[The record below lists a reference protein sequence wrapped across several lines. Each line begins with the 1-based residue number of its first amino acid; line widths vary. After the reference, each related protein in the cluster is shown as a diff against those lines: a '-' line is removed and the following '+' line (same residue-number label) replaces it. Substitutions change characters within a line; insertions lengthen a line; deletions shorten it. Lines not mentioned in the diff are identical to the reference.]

1 MSEKD
6 NLSRDVSALEMDK
19 SDLQGKLRESEVLR
33 NDLENT
39 LTSLEENIKEAH
51 YVITNIGSIK
61 DGLSEDL
68 SKMEIEKNNLEGK
81 LNATELFKEDLEN
94 KLEELVED
102 MKEARCTISDMRLE
116 NGLSEELSKLEIE

>member
-1 MSEKD
+1 
-6 NLSRDVSALEMDK
+6 MDK
-19 SDLQGKLRESEVLR
+19 SDLQGKLKESEVLR
-33 NDLENT
+33 NDLEDT
-39 LTSLEENIKEAH
+39 LTSLEEDIKEAH
-51 YVITNIGSIK
+51 CVITNVGSMK
-61 DGLSEDL
+61 DGLLEDL

-81 LNATELFKEDLEN
+81 LNATESFKKDLEN